1 MSSTNNQIISLVYSY
16 NIYVFNIGKTCIT
29 CFIYLFFFVTFSNLA
44 HNWSGIGIVAFVR
57 IVFLGP
63 LGGSGVAGGKLK
75 QYEKRIV

>member
-1 MSSTNNQIISLVYSY
+1 MYNLLYIS
-16 NIYVFNIGKTCIT
+16 
-29 CFIYLFFFVTFSNLA
+29 FFFVTFSNLA